1 MTKISSQVVAHSL
14 SPQGDEL
21 LSVLVT
27 FPRFILAELNT
38 HRMLSKNSA
47 SSRAIPFNKMVESV
61 TNNPFIPIAWQKEH
75 SGMQGNEYLQGVG
88 ADQAETEWR
97 RAAKSAVYNA
107 KVVNGNGVTKQLC
120 NRLLEPFMWHTVL
133 VTGSVNKEGWLN
145 FFDLRCPQYTTPVM
159 GEGFYAKSWNDLIE
173 NHSDKDNL
181 QLLEDNKNNTLFK
194 LQHNKGMAE
203 IHMMALAEAIYDSWK
218 ESAPKQLKAGEWH
231 IPFEDKIQLGA
242 ERPIDNM
249 SYEKGIEI
257 TKVKISTAMCARTSY
272 TVVGDEKEFG
282 YDKQI
287 ALHDRMIN
295 QVPLH
300 ASPME
305 HCARAMSNEEY
316 EIYVKGKIKDFYLDG
331 VEGES
336 LDKDIN
342 GWCRNFKGFIQ
353 YREILENE
361 RLY

>member
-1 MTKISSQVVAHSL
+1 MTKISSQIVGHSL

-21 LSVLVT
+21 LSVIITL
-27 FPRFILAELNT
+27 PRFILAELNT

-47 SSRAIPFNKMVESV
+47 SSRAIQLGAMLQSIEY
-61 TNNPFIPIAWQKEH
+61 NPFIPIAWQKEH
-75 SGMQGNEYLQGVG
+75 KGMQGSEYIIDDNKIKRLE
-88 ADQAETEWR
+88 ADWLL
-97 RAAKSAVYNA
+97 AKDSAVRYA
-107 KVVNGNGVTKQLC
+107 RELGVVESVTKQLC

-133 VTGSVNKEGWLN
+133 VTGNVNKEGWLN

-181 QLLEDNKNNTLFK
+181 QLLEDNKDNTLFK

-203 IHMMALAEAIYDSWK
+203 IHMMGLAEAIYDSWK
-218 ESAPKQLKAGEWH
+218 ESTPKQLKAGDWH

-272 TVVGDEKEFG
+272 TVIGNEKEFG

-305 HCARAMSNEEY
+305 HCARAMTNEEY
-316 EIYVKGKIKDFYLDG
+316 SNWCKGNDDIQSKLINEKFY
-331 VEGES
+331 EY
-336 LDKDIN
+336 N

-361 RLY
+361 RLH